1 MPVDNKIIS
10 APVVQSVITARGQI
24 EGDFTLDEALILAT
38 QLNSGALD
46 VRLTLINQR
55 DLHKV

>member
-10 APVVQSVITARGQI
+10 ALVVQSVITARGQI